1 MAWHREHLPDPL
13 PDEPLTLADAWL
25 AEAIRRAI
33 QPNPNAMVLA
43 TADADGRPSARV
55 VLCKQIVVHPGFLTF
70 YSNYNSRKGR
80 ELQANARAAVVMHWD
95 ALHRQLRIEGP
106 IVRASAA
113 DSDAY
118 FASRNW
124 QSRLGAWA
132 SQQSEPIASRAEL
145 YKAVAKTALR
155 FALPAPPPDEQAPDP
170 GQKIARPPHWGGYE
184 LWAEAVELWVEGSA
198 RIHDRARW
206 TRTLSANDAAAG
218 ATANAAFSPGPWS
231 ATRLQP

>member
-1 MAWHREHLPDPL
+1 
-13 PDEPLTLADAWL
+13 
-25 AEAIRRAI
+25 
-33 QPNPNAMVLA
+33 
-43 TADADGRPSARV
+43 
-55 VLCKQIVVHPGFLTF
+55 
-70 YSNYNSRKGR
+70 
-80 ELQANARAAVVMHWD
+80 VVMHWD
-95 ALHRQLRIEGP
+95 ALHRQLRVEGR

-145 YKAVAKTALR
+145 YKAVARTALR

-206 TRTLSANDAAAG
+206 TRTLTAHSPKTSAHGSDSANPV
-218 ATANAAFSPGPWS
+218 ANPAFSPGPWS